1 MRGRMV
7 TFIPLSKVYELNRN
21 KMEEIVFIF
30 GNPTILIIFLTFLL
44 FKSFPP
50 KGINSWYGYRT
61 PRSMKNQKRWNFA
74 QKYSANM
81 FFRDAF
87 GLLIIQIALKI
98 GFPQEYYIDLGLL
111 LLWLILSVIIIY
123 KTETKLKKMD

>member
-1 MRGRMV
+1 
-7 TFIPLSKVYELNRN
+7 
-21 KMEEIVFIF
+21 
-30 GNPTILIIFLTFLL
+30 
-44 FKSFPP
+44 
-50 KGINSWYGYRT
+50 
-61 PRSMKNQKRWNFA
+61 MKNQKRWDFA

-111 LLWLILSVIIIY
+111 LLLLILSVIIIY